1 MKNKKSFNKQ
11 ISEGRFVKIK
21 LHYIKSNHFKVI
33 AKINNIK
40 GWFIIDTGASNTFLE
55 QTSIEKFKLYNTN
68 HNIKAQGAGPTQIN
82 AKIYENCFIVIGD
95 WMSKRHK
102 VASIDLSPINNALS
116 SAKLKKIDGII
127 GSDILRKG
135 RAIIDFDKN
144 YLYLK
149 KPS

>member
-1 MKNKKSFNKQ
+1 LRNKKSFNKQ
-11 ISEGRFVKIK
+11 ISEGGFVKIK

-33 AKINNIK
+33 AKINDVK

-55 QTSIEKFKLYNTN
+55 QNSIEKFKLHNTN
-68 HNIKAQGAGPTQIN
+68 LNINAQGAGPSQIK
-82 AKIYENCFIVIGD
+82 AKMYKNCSVVIGD
-95 WMSKRHK
+95 WMSKKHK
-102 VASIDLSPINNALS
+102 IASIDLSPINNALY

-127 GSDILRKG
+127 GSDILKKG

>member
-1 MKNKKSFNKQ
+1 M
-11 ISEGRFVKIK
+11 I
-21 LHYIKSNHFKVI
+21 
-33 AKINNIK
+33 
-40 GWFIIDTGASNTFLE
+40 
-55 QTSIEKFKLYNTN
+55 
-68 HNIKAQGAGPTQIN
+68 
-82 AKIYENCFIVIGD
+82 
-95 WMSKRHK
+95 KRHK
-102 VASIDLSPINNALS
+102 IATIDLSPINGALC

>member
-1 MKNKKSFNKQ
+1 MRNKKSFNKQ
-11 ISEGRFVKIK
+11 ISEGGFVKIK

-33 AKINNIK
+33 AKINDVK

-55 QTSIEKFKLYNTN
+55 QNSIEKFKLHNTN
-68 HNIKAQGAGPTQIN
+68 LNINAQGAGPSQIK
-82 AKIYENCFIVIGD
+82 AKMYKNCSVVIGD
-95 WMSKRHK
+95 WMSKKHK
-102 VASIDLSPINNALS
+102 IASIDLSPINNALY

>member
-1 MKNKKSFNKQ
+1 MRNKKFFNKQ
-11 ISEGRFVKIK
+11 ISEGGFVKIK

-33 AKINNIK
+33 AKINDVK

-55 QTSIEKFKLYNTN
+55 QNSIEKFKLHNTN
-68 HNIKAQGAGPTQIN
+68 LNINAQGAGPTQIK
-82 AKIYENCFIVIGD
+82 AKMYKNCSVVIGD
-95 WMSKRHK
+95 WMSKKHK
-102 VASIDLSPINNALS
+102 IASIDLSPINNALY

>member
-1 MKNKKSFNKQ
+1 MRNKKSFNKQ
-11 ISEGRFVKIK
+11 ISEGGFVKIK

-33 AKINNIK
+33 AKINDVK

-55 QTSIEKFKLYNTN
+55 QNSIEKFKLHNTN
-68 HNIKAQGAGPTQIN
+68 LNINAQGAGPSQIK
-82 AKIYENCFIVIGD
+82 AKMYKNCSVVIGD
-95 WMSKRHK
+95 WMSKKHK
-102 VASIDLSPINNALS
+102 IASIDLSPINNALY

-127 GSDILRKG
+127 GSDILKKG